1 VSLAIEVLK
10 EGDWLRALLAK
21 KEGRAGALAEA
32 FSAGKE
38 QVYQQQTEQQEASC
52 TQLRKKVVQ
61 AVRCTNRRTELSQ
74 AKQVDSGTDSSQFVQ
89 AV

>member
-52 TQLRKKVVQ
+52 TG
-61 AVRCTNRRTELSQ
+61 RTAHQ
-74 AKQVDSGTDSSQFVQ
+74 QKDRTVPGQTGRFWD
-89 AV
+89 